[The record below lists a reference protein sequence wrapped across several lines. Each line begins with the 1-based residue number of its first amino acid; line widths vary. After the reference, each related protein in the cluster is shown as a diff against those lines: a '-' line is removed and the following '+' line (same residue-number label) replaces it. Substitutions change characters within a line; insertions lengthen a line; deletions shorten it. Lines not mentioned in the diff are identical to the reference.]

1 MTNITVY
8 DDTAKELEKVAD
20 RMDTSVT
27 EIIDA
32 LMDYIEEIQE

>member
-8 DDTAKELEKVAD
+8 DDTAKQLEKVAD
-20 RMDTSVT
+20 KMDTSIAEV
-27 EIIDA
+27 IDA